1 MMKTECCI
9 VGGGPAG
16 IMLGYMLA
24 RAGIETTVL
33 EKYPDFFRDFRG
45 DTIHPSTMEVLYELG
60 LLDEFLTLPHNKMH
74 RMMGEIGGQR
84 VTMADFSHLNV
95 RCPFIAFIPQW
106 DFLNFI
112 VEKAKSFPT
121 FHLLMQTEATNLIE
135 KEGKIVG
142 VTAKSPA
149 GNLEIHSEL
158 VIGADG
164 RHSRVR
170 EKSGLTVQT
179 FGAPMDVLW
188 FRISRRASDPQQ
200 TLGKIDMGHM
210 MVMIER
216 GDYWQC
222 GYLIAKGGIEKI
234 KSEGIE
240 AFQKSIRAMA
250 PLFSERIGEL
260 RSFDDVHLLTVMVD
274 RLEKWYRPGLLC
286 IGDAAH
292 AMSPIG
298 GVGINLAIQDA
309 VAAANILIP
318 AFLQQ
323 TLQVSD
329 LAKVQKRR
337 LFPTLLIQKVQI
349 FIQSRVID
357 RILKSADRPSVPFI
371 IKLMQRFPYLQRIPA
386 YLIGIGP
393 RPEHIE
399 R

>member
-60 LLDEFLTLPHNKMH
+60 LLDEFLKLPHNKMH

-142 VTAKSPA
+142 VTAKSPT

-188 FRISRRASDPQQ
+188 FRISRRTSDPQQ